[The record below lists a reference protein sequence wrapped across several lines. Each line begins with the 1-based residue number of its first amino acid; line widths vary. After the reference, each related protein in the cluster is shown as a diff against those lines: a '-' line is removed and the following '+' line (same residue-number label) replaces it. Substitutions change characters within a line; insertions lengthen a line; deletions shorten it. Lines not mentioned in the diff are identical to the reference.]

1 MMDRAKLVAA
11 IETALSEVLER
22 EVTGLTEDTRLF
34 EDVHLDSTSVLE
46 LLMAREDIV
55 GISVDRKP
63 STWTTSGRWARW
75 PTTWTP
81 SRRTRRWPPSRARR
95 ERAL

>member
-1 MMDRAKLVAA
+1 MDRAKPFAA

-22 EVTGLTEDTRLF
+22 EVTGLTEDTRAVRGRPARL
-34 EDVHLDSTSVLE
+34 DVRSRNADGPGGHRRDLGRPGTLDMDDFRSV
-46 LLMAREDIV
+46 
-55 GISVDRKP
+55 
-63 STWTTSGRWARW
+63 ARW
-75 PTTWTP
+75 PATWTP

>member
-1 MMDRAKLVAA
+1 MDRAKLLAA

-46 LLMAREDIV
+46 LLMARRTSS
-55 GISVDRKP
+55 GSRSTRKP
-63 STWTTSGRWARW
+63 STWTTSGRWGRW